1 MAISQIRRESG
12 KGDWKAADEKI
23 VQEILKLASITLT
36 NKDQFEELCATFQ
49 DTNKHVQFILSNE
62 GEFAKIQ
69 DCCEVMQNYVRAPLK
84 ITASKT
90 VVKKIG
96 IGVATLVGGA
106 ILAYVAGTVY

>member
-1 MAISQIRRESG
+1 MISNGTCAAAEANGKDENYLLIRFLLRRY
-12 KGDWKAADEKI
+12 KLVI
-23 VQEILKLASITLT
+23 HRILHL
-36 NKDQFEELCATFQ
+36 Q

-90 VVKKIG
+90 VAKK
-96 IGVATLVGGA
+96 VRQQYCPLC
-106 ILAYVAGTVY
+106 